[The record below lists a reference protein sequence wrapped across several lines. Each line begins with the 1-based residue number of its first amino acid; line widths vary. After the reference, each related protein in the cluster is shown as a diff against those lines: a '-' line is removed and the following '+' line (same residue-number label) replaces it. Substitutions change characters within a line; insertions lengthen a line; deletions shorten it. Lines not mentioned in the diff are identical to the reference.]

1 MRWIPLAV
9 VILSLSQPAFAQD
22 WTRFVSTDD
31 GFSANF
37 PGQPKVDVTTY
48 ATEYGQTLPAR
59 VYRAADS
66 LGRYSTTVVDYRGL
80 EKLHADRAA
89 TCRARC

>member
-1 MRWIPLAV
+1 MRWIPLAA
-9 VILSLSQPAFAQD
+9 VILFLSEPAFAQD

-37 PGQPKVDVTTY
+37 PGQPGVEVTTY

-59 VYRAADS
+59 VYSGADS
-66 LGRYSTTVVDYRGL
+66 LGRYSTTVVD
-80 EKLHADRAA
+80 
-89 TCRARC
+89 